1 MAAIKNPEL
10 LATFLHLTT
19 IEKMVDREISNVK
32 NNKQHID
39 KLVPFEIIGKYSS
52 NYSVAQKYINNINQ
66 LTYENAVIS
75 LVSTFEKIVFE
86 KYRNTF
92 GAIKKLVNTHAISPL
107 DYYKIREKLVK
118 SENEINRLH
127 NIIEM
132 LKGHLPDSLYDEV
145 VKIKNYRDYLAHGK
159 RYSSVVDDEP
169 SLQAI
174 AETLDKVLFE
184 IEKN

>member
-1 MAAIKNPEL
+1 MAAIRNPEIQ
-10 LATFLHLTT
+10 ATFLHLST
-19 IEKMVDREISNVK
+19 IEKMVDREIATIK

-39 KLVPFEIIGKYSS
+39 KIVPSEIIGKYST
-52 NYSVAQKYINNINQ
+52 NYSEAQKYINNINR

-92 GAIKKLVNTHAISPL
+92 GTIKKVVNTHTASPL
-107 DYYKIREKLVK
+107 DYYKIRIKLIK
-118 SENEINRLH
+118 SENDINRLH

-132 LKGHLPDSLYDEV
+132 LKGHLPESLYEEV
-145 VKIKNYRDYLAHGK
+145 SKIKSYRDYLAHGK
-159 RYSSVVDDEP
+159 RYSITIDVEP
-169 SLQAI
+169 PLQAI
-174 AETLDKVLFE
+174 AEILDKVLFE